1 MDALAGQYF
10 QRLLDDRQGAQA
22 QKVHFQQAQLL
33 YDAHGILC
41 RNDIVIGLQGHIIG
55 RGPARD
61 QDTCRVGARVTW
73 HTLQQQGCVDQ
84 TLDPLVGIVA
94 VFQIRVDAHRPIQC
108 NVQLPRDHLGDLVG
122 LLVSVAKHAADIAH
136 HAPGSHGAEGDD
148 LRHMVAAVL
157 AGYIVDHFL
166 AALIAKI
173 NINIRHGDA
182 LGV

>member
-1 MDALAGQYF
+1 M
-10 QRLLDDRQGAQA
+10 
-22 QKVHFQQAQLL
+22 
-33 YDAHGILC
+33 
-41 RNDIVIGLQGHIIG
+41 
-55 RGPARD
+55 
-61 QDTCRVGARVTW
+61 GARVTR
-73 HTLQQQGCVDQ
+73 HALQQQGCVNQ
-84 TLDPLVGIVA
+84 ALYPLVGIVA
-94 VFQIRVDAHRPIQC
+94 VFQIRVDAHGAFQR

-136 HAPGSHGAEGDD
+136 NAPGGHGAEGND
-148 LRHMVAAVL
+148 LGHMVAAVL